1 MEVVERMRVALVGE
15 DLELVVETRIAERGA
30 EEEAVELRLRQRE
43 RPFVLDGVLGREE
56 QERVRQ
62 LARDAVDGDLPLGH
76 RLEQRRLRLRRR
88 AVDLVDEDDVRE
100 DRPWPE
106 LELPRPLVEHG
117 EAGDVGG
124 LQIGRALDPLWDRAL
139 DAPGDCPGENGLG
152 RSGNVLEEDVAIAC
166 ERRQDELD
174 LVALAVDDGL
184 DVVDEPIGDRAR
196 ALEALGLG
204 RRGDDRLHRRDG
216 IDGRVVR
223 RGGHRSGTS
232 THEAC
237 GC

>member
-1 MEVVERMRVALVGE
+1 MQIVERMGVALVGE
-15 DLELVVETRIAERGA
+15 DLELVVDARVAERRA

-43 RPFVLDGVLGREE
+43 RPLVLDGIFGCEQ

-62 LARDAVDGDLPLGH
+62 LSRDAVDRDLALGH
-76 RLEQRRLRLRRR
+76 RLEQRGLRLRRR

-100 DRPWPE
+100 DRAGPK
-106 LELPRPLVEHG
+106 LELPRPLVEDG
-117 EAGDVGG
+117 EARDVRR
-124 LQIGRALDPLWDRAL
+124 LQVGRALDPLRDRAL
-139 DAPGDCPGENGLG
+139 DAPGDRPGENGLG
-152 RSGNVLEEDVAIAC
+152 GSGNVLEQDVAVAREC
-166 ERRQDELD
+166 RQDELD

-223 RGGHRSGTS
+223 RGRHRAGTS
-232 THEAC
+232 THELRSC
-237 GC
+237 